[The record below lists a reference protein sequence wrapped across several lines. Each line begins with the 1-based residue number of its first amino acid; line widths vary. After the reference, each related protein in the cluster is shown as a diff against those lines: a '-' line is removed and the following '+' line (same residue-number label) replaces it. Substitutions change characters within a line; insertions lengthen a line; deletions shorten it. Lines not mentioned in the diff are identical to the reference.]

1 MRLPTMNE
9 QYTILVVDDEEVLR
23 LGCSRV
29 LTSEGYR
36 VTTAANGREALEQ
49 LATDPANVVL
59 CDLKMP
65 VMGAVEVLEETSSRY
80 PDIPVIIMT
89 GLGTVADAVEC
100 MKKGAYDFVTKPF
113 SIDHL
118 IMVVKRALEKQL
130 LERQTRQLQEEQ
142 ARNLYNLAMEQS
154 RMHTVVNCMADGVLV
169 TNREGEVVLYN
180 ATLMQLLGVDAPLPQ
195 PGPLQE
201 YLDDRAFQEA
211 IRSLLADGQQGE
223 GRCIAQELC
232 PNRMHLRALSAPF
245 FGPDRQVLGTV
256 TVFHDVTHFKELD
269 EMKNDF
275 VRMVS
280 HELRAPLAAI
290 QQQHSVILDGLAGEL
305 TEKQGELLTRAHAKI
320 QGLLDLIN
328 DLLDVTKMEAG
339 YGQLE
344 QVPLN
349 LGEILA
355 EVVELLKTKAASQKL
370 TLHLEELADLP
381 LIRADH
387 RSMEEVFTNLVC
399 NAINYSPDGGEI
411 RISAVSHGDY
421 LEVLVRDQGIGIEAE
436 EIPKIFDKFY
446 RVKNP
451 KTRQV
456 IGTGLGLSLVRGL
469 IEAHRGSV
477 EVESEVG
484 VGTTFRVKLPR
495 VTSAKDA
502 DAGE

>member
-9 QYTILVVDDEEVLR
+9 QYTVLVVDDEEVLR

-36 VTTAANGREALEQ
+36 VTTAANGQEALEQ
-49 LATDPANVVL
+49 LAADPANVVL

-100 MKKGAYDFVTKPF
+100 MRKGAYDFVTKPF

-118 IMVVKRALEKQL
+118 IMVVKRALGKQL
-130 LERQTRQLQEEQ
+130 LEQQTRQLQEEQ

-154 RMHTVVNCMADGVLV
+154 RMHTIVNCMADGVLV

-180 ATLMQLLGVDAPLPQ
+180 STLMQLLGLNASPPQ

-211 IRSLLADGQQGE
+211 INSLLTDAHQSE

-232 PNRMHLRALSAPF
+232 LNCMHLRALSAPF
-245 FGPDRQVLGTV
+245 LGPDRQVLGTV

-280 HELRAPLAAI
+280 HELRSPLAAI

-305 TEKQGELLTRAHAKI
+305 TEKQRELLTRAHAKI
-320 QGLLDLIN
+320 KGLLDLIN
-328 DLLDVTKMEAG
+328 DLLDVAKMEAG

-344 QVPLN
+344 QVPLD
-349 LGEILA
+349 LREILA
-355 EVVELLKTKAASQKL
+355 EVV
-370 TLHLEELADLP
+370 
-381 LIRADH
+381 
-387 RSMEEVFTNLVC
+387 
-399 NAINYSPDGGEI
+399 
-411 RISAVSHGDY
+411 
-421 LEVLVRDQGIGIEAE
+421 
-436 EIPKIFDKFY
+436 
-446 RVKNP
+446 
-451 KTRQV
+451 
-456 IGTGLGLSLVRGL
+456 
-469 IEAHRGSV
+469 
-477 EVESEVG
+477 
-484 VGTTFRVKLPR
+484 
-495 VTSAKDA
+495 
-502 DAGE
+502 